1 MKRIRMEVAPWQ
13 GRWKI
18 TKCGPGF
25 WMRDTQADAIKAARE
40 VIQNLVE
47 KGSYVSLKIK
57 RRNGTI
63 LEERTYPRSSDPKR
77 SKG

>member
-1 MKRIRMEVAPWQ
+1 MKRIRMEVSPHQ

-25 WMRDTQADAIKAARE
+25 WMRDTQAEAIKAARQ
-40 VIQNLVE
+40 VIHNLVE
-47 KGSYVSLKIK
+47 KGGFVSLKIK
-57 RRNGTI
+57 RRDGTI
-63 LEERTYPRSSDPKR
+63 REERTYPRSSDPKR